1 MNRCILLLL
10 GALLLV
16 QGLHIHKKQPKL
28 RTTSIF
34 IRLFGKFASFL
45 ASERF
50 NVKKVKTM
58 SDKLEVLT
66 FVINDFL
73 PTSHQIMGA
82 SYLERR

>member
-28 RTTSIF
+28 RT
-34 IRLFGKFASFL
+34 LFGKFASFL